1 MKSVGIDLH
10 KKTITLCVVDHQGAI
25 LTTRTMACAEPQKIA
40 AFFAALGDF
49 QAVVEATAG
58 YEWLFQLLEPTARR
72 LVLAHPGKLRIIAQS
87 TRKSDKFDAR
97 VLAEFLHL
105 GMIPESYRPTPR
117 QRQHR
122 ALVRHRQF
130 LMRERTRL
138 RNKVRRVLSDYNADR
153 RDLFSR
159 RGLEALA
166 SAPLSDGDRFI
177 VEQMLE
183 QLRALEGQRREL
195 QVRLRAFAKA
205 GGEREARD
213 RELLR
218 GVPGVGEVTCDV
230 VLAELGDVQ
239 RFRSAKQVVAYAGL
253 APGRRESAGKAKD
266 LGITKAGSGL
276 LRWVLVEASW
286 QVVRR
291 SAHWGGIYERLKRRR
306 GGRRAIVAVARR
318 LLELMTALLRSGQA
332 YREVPP
338 AVGPAEVSCGAF
350 T

>member
-10 KKTITLCVVDHQGAI
+10 KKTITLCVIEHDGAVPRS
-25 LTTRTMACAEPQKIA
+25 TRTFACAQPETIA
-40 AFFAALGDF
+40 AFFAALGPF

-58 YEWLFQLLEPTARR
+58 YQWLFELLEPMAQR
-72 LVLAHPGKLRIIAQS
+72 LVLAHPGKLRIIAES

-105 GMIPESYRPTPR
+105 DMIPESYRPTPR
-117 QRQHR
+117 QREHR

-130 LMRERTRL
+130 LMKERTQL
-138 RNKVRRVLSDYNADR
+138 RNKIRRILADYNADR

-166 SAPLSDGDRFI
+166 AIPLSASDRFI
-177 VEQMLE
+177 VGQMLD
-183 QLRALEGQRREL
+183 QLQVLEGQR
-195 QVRLRAFAKA
+195 QAVQKQLRDFARQ
-205 GGEREARD
+205 GGEREARH

-218 GVPGVGEVTCDV
+218 SLPGVGEVTCEV

-239 RFRSAKQVVAYAGL
+239 RFRSSKQVVAYAGL
-253 APGRRESAGKAKD
+253 APGRRESAGKARD

-286 QVVRR
+286 QAARR
-291 SAHWGGIYERLKRRR
+291 SPHWRGIYERLKRRR

-318 LLELMTALLRSGQA
+318 LLEVMMALLRSGQE
-332 YREVPP
+332 YREGWP
-338 AVGPAEVSCGAF
+338 AA

>member
-10 KKTITLCVVDHQGAI
+10 KKTITLCVIEHDGAVSPS
-25 LTTRTMACAEPQKIA
+25 TRTFACDAPERIA
-40 AFFAALGDF
+40 AFFAALGPF

-58 YEWLFQLLEPTARR
+58 YPWLFQLLEPLAQR

-105 GMIPESYRPTPR
+105 DMIPESYRPTPR
-117 QRQHR
+117 QREHR
-122 ALVRHRQF
+122 TLVRHRQF
-130 LMRERTRL
+130 LMKERTQL
-138 RNKVRRVLSDYNADR
+138 RNKIRRVVSDYNADR

-166 SAPLSDGDRFI
+166 AIPLNASDRFI
-177 VEQMLE
+177 VGQMLE
-183 QLRALEGQRREL
+183 QLQALEAQRQEA
-195 QVRLRAFAKA
+195 QQRLRSFARQA
-205 GGEREARD
+205 GEREARH

-218 GVPGVGEVTCDV
+218 SLPGVGEVTCDV

-253 APGRRESAGKAKD
+253 APGRRESAGKARD

-286 QVVRR
+286 QASRR
-291 SAHWGGIYERLKRRR
+291 SEHWRGIYDRVRRRR
-306 GGRRAIVAVARR
+306 GARRAIVAVARR
-318 LLELMTALLRSGQA
+318 LLEVMTALLRSDQE
-332 YREVPP
+332 YREGFRP
-338 AVGPAEVSCGAF
+338 AA
-350 T
+350 

>member
-10 KKTITLCVVDHQGAI
+10 KKTITLCVVEHDGTL
-25 LTTRTMACAEPQKIA
+25 LTTRTLLCGDPAKIRD
-40 AFFAALGDF
+40 FFAALGPF

-58 YEWLFQLLEPTARR
+58 YEWLFLELEPLAAR
-72 LVLAHPGKLRIIAQS
+72 LVLAHPAKLRIIAES
-87 TRKSDKFDAR
+87 TCKSDKYDAR
-97 VLAEFLHL
+97 VLARFLHL
-105 GMIPESYRPTPR
+105 DMIPEAYRPTPR

-130 LMRERTRL
+130 IMKERTQL
-138 RNKVRRVLSDYNADR
+138 RNKIRRVLADYNADR

-159 RGLEALA
+159 TGLEALA
-166 SAPLSDGDRFI
+166 LIPLNPSDRFI
-177 VEQMLE
+177 VGQLLE
-183 QLRALEGQRREL
+183 QLQSLEKQRGEV
-195 QVRLRAFAKA
+195 QQQISGFARQ

-213 RELLR
+213 RQLLR
-218 GVPGVGEVTCDV
+218 SLPGVGPVTCEV

-253 APGRRESAGKAKD
+253 APGRRESAGKARD

-286 QVVRR
+286 QAVRR
-291 SAHWGGIYERLKRRR
+291 STHWRGTYERLKRRR

-318 LLELMTALLRSGQA
+318 LLEVMVALLRSGQA
-332 YREVPP
+332 YREGYS
-338 AVGPAEVSCGAF
+338 AAS
-350 T
+350 